1 MSSFLSDVT
10 ELGGRVDNVQL
21 FLIAMMAFWFIACN
35 AVMVFMLLRYRR
47 TKANT
52 KSVPL
57 KGHHMLEV
65 VWTVVPTLL
74 CGVIF
79 FYGVQA
85 WEDMRTMPTDQDHLP
100 ITVQGQ
106 KWSWAFT
113 YPDGRVEAAN
123 LYVPQGKP
131 VVLTM
136 KSYDVLHSFF
146 VPEFRVKEDVV
157 PSFYTKLWFQAD
169 KVGSYNIFCTEYCG
183 DNHSAMLGKV
193 HVLSPDDWQKYE
205 NNELFPVLT
214 PLEEGAKLF
223 VDRGCQGCHSI
234 DGSAGTGPSFLNL
247 MGREE
252 ALKDGST
259 ITVDE
264 NYIVESIKYPNKQ
277 LVAGYSAGQMP
288 SFEGQLTD
296 EQIDNIIT
304 YIKTLQ

>member
-10 ELGGRVDNVQL
+10 ELGARVDNVQI
-21 FLIAMMAFWFIACN
+21 FLILMMAFWFIACN
-35 AVMVFMLLRYRR
+35 AVMVFLLLRYRR
-47 TKANT
+47 TKT
-52 KSVPL
+52 HTESVPL
-57 KGHHMLEV
+57 KGNHMLEV
-65 VWTVVPTLL
+65 VWTIVPTIL

-79 FYGVQA
+79 FYGIQA
-85 WEDMRTMPTDQDHLP
+85 WEDMRTMPVDEDHLP

-113 YPDGRVEAAN
+113 YPDGRVEATN

-157 PSFYTKLWFQAD
+157 PSFYTKLWFKAD
-169 KVGSYNIFCTEYCG
+169 RVGSYNIFCTEYCG

-214 PLEEGAKLF
+214 PLEEGEKLF
-223 VDRGCQGCHSI
+223 VERGCKGCHSI
-234 DGSAGTGPSFLNL
+234 DGSAGTGPTAFGL

-252 ALKDGST
+252 ALQDGST
-259 ITVDE
+259 IIVDE
-264 NYIVESIKYPNKQ
+264 NYIVESIKYPNEK

-296 EQIDNIIT
+296 EQIDHIIT